1 MYCKKCEAA
10 VRRGLRPEPDC
21 PDCRRLAMGAA
32 TPEIPR
38 IPGIPPHRLVRVDG
52 EDRLHG
58 HLVCAVCRR
67 ILLPDTARTVSGNV
81 LCFTCYERL
90 PVCAGCGMRL
100 LESELYECD
109 GSCFCETCYDRLD
122 IDENEDMCESCRAD
136 KTSRAGSKH
145 KDSSD
150 AKQYISD
157 YQDDND
163 YNPDDINADSDEDEN
178 EDELAE
184 FEDEN
189 SGFSVIDREDLLN
202 TDDTYTG
209 PVLHNYDED
218 ETEEEIFEEEEDED
232 DDFNY
237 PTGSIPTDDLDDMDE
252 EIDDDDD
259 EDTRRK

>member
-1 MYCKKCEAA
+1 MAYKKCPRCEMNWIQDTEELCEVCKAELGIKSTITLLDDDYA
-10 VRRGLRPEPDC
+10 EKALGAKLC
-21 PDCRRLAMGAA
+21 PIC
-32 TPEIPR
+32 
-38 IPGIPPHRLVRVDG
+38 GI
-52 EDRLHG
+52 
-58 HLVCAVCRR
+58 
-67 ILLPDTARTVSGNV
+67 N
-81 LCFTCYERL
+81 Y
-90 PVCAGCGMRL
+90 
-100 LESELYECD
+100 
-109 GSCFCETCYDRLD
+109 

-202 TDDTYTG
+202 TDDTEPSINLG
-209 PVLHNYDED
+209 LDCGWED
-218 ETEEEIFEEEEDED
+218 PARE
-232 DDFNY
+232 
-237 PTGSIPTDDLDDMDE
+237 SIPFLTS
-252 EIDDDDD
+252 
-259 EDTRRK
+259 TRGNCPHLSRASF

>member
-1 MYCKKCEAA
+1 MAYKKCPRCEMNWIQDTEELCEVCKAELGIKSTITLLDDDYA
-10 VRRGLRPEPDC
+10 EKALGAKLC
-21 PDCRRLAMGAA
+21 PIC
-32 TPEIPR
+32 
-38 IPGIPPHRLVRVDG
+38 GI
-52 EDRLHG
+52 
-58 HLVCAVCRR
+58 
-67 ILLPDTARTVSGNV
+67 N
-81 LCFTCYERL
+81 Y
-90 PVCAGCGMRL
+90 
-100 LESELYECD
+100 
-109 GSCFCETCYDRLD
+109 